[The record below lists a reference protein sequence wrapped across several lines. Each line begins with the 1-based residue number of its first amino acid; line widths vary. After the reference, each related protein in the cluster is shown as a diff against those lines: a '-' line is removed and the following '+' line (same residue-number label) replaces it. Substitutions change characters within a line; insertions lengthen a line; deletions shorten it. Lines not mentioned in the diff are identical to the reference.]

1 MIMIED
7 PKPGIQKE
15 KQKPSPME
23 TNRSIRDVVRDLVNE
38 LQDNEVISI
47 PLEGMVVANGQKT
60 E

>member
-1 MIMIED
+1 
-7 PKPGIQKE
+7 
-15 KQKPSPME
+15 ME
-23 TNRSIRDVVRDLVNE
+23 TDRSIRDVVRDLVNE